1 MQNRS
6 YNRKPPRKDNTPA
19 AGLYVEVRNGDI
31 AGALRKFKKKVQESG
46 VLQDYKDR
54 QEYVKPSEKRKRAKA
69 SAVRRHQRT
78 MQKRMEELGY

>member
-6 YNRKPPRKDNTPA
+6 YNRKPPRKDSTPA
-19 AGLYVEVRNGDI
+19 AGSYVEVRNGDI

-46 VLQDYKDR
+46 ILQDYKDR
-54 QEYVKPSEKRKRAKA
+54 QEYIKPSEKRKRAKA

>member
-1 MQNRS
+1 LQNRN
-6 YNRKPPRKDNTPA
+6 NRKPRSNKEPA

-31 AGALRKFKKKVQESG
+31 TGALRRFKKIVQESG

-54 QEYVKPSEKRKRAKA
+54 QEYIKPSEKRKRAKA